1 MKKPALA
8 LIWLVLAAVGVVGV
22 YQRLTTGH
30 ELAAYGSY
38 IPWGLW
44 VASYIYFIGL
54 SAGAF
59 LLSAV
64 VYIGQVKQLKPL
76 GPLALFTALCTLVM
90 ALLSIWFDLGHM
102 FRAWE
107 VILRPNFRSMMAWMV
122 WLYSAYFLLLT
133 VETVLALVEPT
144 RPWLDRPGVRGAV
157 ARALGG
163 ISVDTARTWVRR
175 LALVGVPLAIAFHG
189 GVGALFGTVGA
200 QPFWHSGLVPI
211 LFLTGALVS
220 GAALLLAV
228 YWLVWPV
235 RDDAF
240 RATTRLLGTI
250 LLGLL
255 CFDIIL
261 EWAEFSIPLWN
272 SNSHEVEVFH
282 AVTSGP
288 YWWNFWIIHLLLGTI
303 IPLILLVT
311 RRTRPGA
318 LALAGLLIAV
328 TFLSVRLNIVIPPLT
343 FPQIEGLQEAY
354 LSPHLEFSYLPSAF
368 EWMVVAF
375 VVATGSA
382 LFAIGTAVL
391 PLLPTAHSTGDA
403 PVAREAHHA

>member
-1 MKKPALA
+1 MKKPVLALA
-8 LIWLVLAAVGVVGV
+8 WLVLAAIGVVGV

-64 VYIGQVKQLKPL
+64 VYIGQVKLLKPL
-76 GPLALFTALCTLVM
+76 GPLALFTALCTLIM
-90 ALLSIWFDLGHM
+90 ALVSIWFDLGHM

-107 VILRPNFRSMMAWMV
+107 VMLRPNFRSMMAWMV
-122 WLYSAYFLLLT
+122 WLYTAYFGLLT
-133 VETVLALVEPT
+133 VETVLAMVEPT
-144 RPWLDRPGVRGAV
+144 RPWVKLSGPRGAI
-157 ARALGG
+157 ARALTR
-163 ISVDTARTWVRR
+163 IPVPTAQVWVRR
-175 LALVGVPLAIAFHG
+175 LALIGVPLAIAFHG

-200 QPFWHSGLVPI
+200 QPFWHSSLVPI

-220 GAALLLAV
+220 GAALLLAI
-228 YWLVWPV
+228 YWLVWPK
-235 RDDAF
+235 RDEQF
-240 RATTRLLGTI
+240 KATTRLLSQI

-272 SNSHEVEVFH
+272 SNSQEVAVF
-282 AVTSGP
+282 AAITTGP
-288 YWWNFWIIHLLLGTI
+288 YWWNFWIVHLLLGTL
-303 IPLILLVT
+303 IPLGLLLT
-311 RRTRPGA
+311 QRKRPAA
-318 LALAGLLIAV
+318 LALAGALIAL

-343 FPQIEGLQEAY
+343 FPQIQGLQEAY
-354 LSPHLEFSYLPSAF
+354 VSPHLQFNYLPSSF
-368 EWMVVAF
+368 EWMIVAF
-375 VVATGSA
+375 VVALGSA
-382 LFAIGTAVL
+382 VFAIGTAVL
-391 PLLPTAHSTGDA
+391 PLLPSTDPGDGD
-403 PVAREAHHA
+403 VAKEARHV